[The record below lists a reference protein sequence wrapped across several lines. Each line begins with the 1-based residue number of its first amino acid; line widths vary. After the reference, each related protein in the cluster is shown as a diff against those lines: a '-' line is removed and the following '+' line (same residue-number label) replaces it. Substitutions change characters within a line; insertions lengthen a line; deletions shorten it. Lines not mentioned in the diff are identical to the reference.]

1 MKTKNR
7 LSLIITALAFV
18 SCTDD
23 VSDLALVDQLS
34 QENNSRSYSEAFIVA
49 QNSISLLSSTT
60 TRSGFASREIDTT
73 KTRAITRPV
82 TRDGSVENDTII
94 YVFNFKDNNGF
105 ALVSASL
112 ATEELLAVTEKGNYF
127 PSQPSEIEGF
137 NEFVEL
143 AANYVRTASDIGLRK
158 PYPHGPVVYKDSI
171 VVTYEEL
178 YPSLYEP
185 PYKPINWEQEI
196 PEGEFCDNN
205 LAGCVNTAIGEIMM
219 FFSYPT
225 SIQLTYPNA
234 DKSME
239 ILNWQNVRNHEPPCF
254 IPFCNDTA
262 THYSIGRLVR
272 QIGYLTDSDYEDYT
286 KTSKND
292 IKPALE
298 ELGFSVG
305 NWINYSRLSILSD
318 MCDRHIFMVC
328 GQKNSL
334 EGHAWLLDHMIKKI
348 ATTYELYLTAM
359 GWVPTGV
366 VHTTTSYL
374 LHYNWGSYGSCNGYF
389 NENVYTM
396 SEEEISDNTGGMIN
410 GPSYNINTQFL
421 SVSVNNY

>member
-1 MKTKNR
+1 MKIKNY
-7 LSLIITALAFV
+7 LSLIITALVVV

-23 VSDLALVDQLS
+23 VSDLGLVNQVS
-34 QENNSRSYSEAFIVA
+34 KKNNIRSYSEALGVA
-49 QNSISLLSSTT
+49 QNSISLLSTTT
-60 TRSGFASREIDTT
+60 TRCGSGSREIDTT

-94 YVFNFKDNNGF
+94 YVFNFKDDNGF

-185 PYKPINWEQEI
+185 PYKPINWGQEI

-272 QIGYLTDSDYEDYT
+272 QIGYLTDSYYGNV
-286 KTSKND
+286 TSTSIND
-292 IKPALE
+292 IIPALQ

-305 NWINYSRLSILSD
+305 NWTDYNRVEIIYGLSN
-318 MCDRHIFMVC
+318 RHLFMVY
-328 GQKNSL
+328 GLKNSL

-374 LHYNWGSYGSCNGYF
+374 LHYNWGFYGSCNGYF
-389 NENVYTM
+389 SENVYNV
-396 SEEEISDNTGGMIN
+396 SQAEIPDNLGWYSN
-410 GPSYNINTQFL
+410 GPSYNIGTQFL
-421 SVSVNNY
+421 SVYH